1 MKVAFN
7 STNQNGSSVMRAIFP
22 SSLFMY
28 SSPLIKVCQIVRT
41 TEGKLDKPATSY
53 DEVFDAFRMSLSYW
67 R

>member
-1 MKVAFN
+1 
-7 STNQNGSSVMRAIFP
+7 
-22 SSLFMY
+22 LFMY